1 MANGLRGKLDK
12 GIGMAGGI
20 NLPVRDSVMVN
31 LTDTQGRGSISK
43 RLNSG
48 GSILINNNEGGVSGS
63 FTSASGKSKLEA
75 GQGVV
80 AGDGIGARLRI
91 NF

>member
-1 MANGLRGKLDK
+1 MANGLRKKLDK
-12 GIGMAGGI
+12 GISMAGGI
-20 NLPVRDSVMVN
+20 NLPVNDSTMVN
-31 LTDTQGRGSISK
+31 LTDTEGRGSISTQ
-43 RLNSG
+43 LGSG
-48 GSILINNNEGGVSGS
+48 GSIRINNNEGGVSGS

>member
-1 MANGLRGKLDK
+1 MSNGLREKLDM

-31 LTDTQGRGSISK
+31 VANTRGQGSVSK
-43 RLNSG
+43 RLDSG
-48 GSILINNNEGGVSGS
+48 ASIRIDKHGGGVAGS
-63 FTSASGKSKLEA
+63 FTSASGKSRVQA